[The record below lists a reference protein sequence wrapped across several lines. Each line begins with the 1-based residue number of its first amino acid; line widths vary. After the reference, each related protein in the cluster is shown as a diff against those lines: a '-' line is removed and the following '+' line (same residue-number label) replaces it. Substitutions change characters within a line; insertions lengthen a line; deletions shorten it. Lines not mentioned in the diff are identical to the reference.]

1 MFANLRSREGGSVL
15 GSSFASLA
23 IILESKTS
31 APDGSFV
38 EGHLREGRGGRINT
52 CILIV
57 SGLPCQ
63 GEGCWPL
70 LQMRDPFEDVRELA
84 RGCC

>member
-15 GSSFASLA
+15 GSSFFSLA

-31 APDGSFV
+31 APDG
-38 EGHLREGRGGRINT
+38 ELCGRERRGGRMNI
-52 CILIV
+52 CVLIV

-63 GEGCWPL
+63 GEGYWPL
-70 LQMRDPFEDVRELA
+70 L
-84 RGCC
+84 